1 MPTTNPIYLRETDA
15 DLFMMVK
22 QDDCKAFEELYRRY
36 WPMLV
41 NAAYKRLDSREK
53 AEDIVQNIFIDIYQ
67 RRSTLHITSSL
78 KAYLNQ
84 ALKFK
89 VLNEYRSSLISSK
102 YRRHLFLNSNCKTDL
117 ANSLEVKELEVKIN
131 KIFNGLPEKCKR
143 VFLLS
148 RYENLSN
155 SQIAT
160 NLNITI
166 STVEKHISKALK
178 MFGSQV

>member
-1 MPTTNPIYLRETDA
+1 
-15 DLFMMVK
+15 
-22 QDDCKAFEELYRRY
+22 
-36 WPMLV
+36 
-41 NAAYKRLDSREK
+41 
-53 AEDIVQNIFIDIYQ
+53 
-67 RRSTLHITSSL
+67 
-78 KAYLNQ
+78 
-84 ALKFK
+84 
-89 VLNEYRSSLISSK
+89 
-102 YRRHLFLNSNCKTDL
+102 
-117 ANSLEVKELEVKIN
+117 VKIN

-178 MFGSQV
+178 MFGSQGIDSYC